1 MDADNLYW
9 ANSDPNASGSV
20 LQCSKSDCGGSL
32 VTLATGRNGP
42 TGIAVDES
50 TVYWGEPF
58 PESEPGLLACASV
71 AATATRLRHAVSG
84 GGRGGGLGPR
94 LLGSHGERQRAG
106 RDPHGEQG
114 VAPTSGGLRRRVARE
129 LSPKDYPVVAVDQLQ
144 HLPAEVLPPLA
155 LRAARNPGIASRN
168 RRRNE
173 SISLASSILPA

>member
-58 PESEPGLLACASV
+58 PESEPGLLACAIGGCNGNPTLVTPS
-71 AATATRLRHAVSG
+71 AAAA
-84 GGRGGGLGPR
+84 
-94 LLGSHGERQRAG
+94 
-106 RDPHGEQG
+106 
-114 VAPTSGGLRRRVARE
+114 
-129 LSPKDYPVVAVDQLQ
+129 VAVDSAHVYWAVMGNGNAQGEILM
-144 HLPAEVLPPLA
+144 
-155 LRAARNPGIASRN
+155 ASK
-168 RRRNE
+168 E
-173 SISLASSILPA
+173 